1 MENIDYDAELF
12 VPDHIRTYT
21 GKYFN
26 AFDPLPELICI
37 EDIAHAL
44 SQQPRYAGHLP
55 QFYSV
60 AQHSIYV
67 ARILPKPLRLCGLLH
82 DAAEAYLCDIPSPY
96 KKHIPGYKDAEWN
109 LLEVILKKFGI
120 YNTYWQ
126 NENIIKAADIRAL
139 KIEWDVL
146 MQGRPNYDSKF
157 FGGGPIVSQHG
168 FIESRFLIRFK
179 QYSA

>member
-60 AQHSIYV
+60 AS
-67 ARILPKPLRLCGLLH
+67 
-82 DAAEAYLCDIPSPY
+82 
-96 KKHIPGYKDAEWN
+96 
-109 LLEVILKKFGI
+109 
-120 YNTYWQ
+120 
-126 NENIIKAADIRAL
+126 KAFAPV
-139 KIEWDVL
+139 W
-146 MQGRPNYDSKF
+146 
-157 FGGGPIVSQHG
+157 
-168 FIESRFLIRFK
+168 
-179 QYSA
+179 SAT